1 MNVKTTFSKFKIYSL
16 YFWILLFCSLLNEA
30 HDYAFIVSTIN
41 VVVFSF
47 GMLLVINKFSS
58 SENSVYEQNKKR
70 RLSFSEDK
78 ELIVLTVFWCLNLLS
93 VFLNHQY
100 NTGAN
105 LQTLMYMFLQ
115 FYLIYD
121 RIGTN
126 NLEHKKSFFKKLGA
140 FLVVF
145 TMTVNI
151 LSLIMF
157 ILGIRIQVN
166 QVYVIGFDN
175 TSNRLWGFFNPN
187 AGAALAIISIAFSL
201 YFIAYA
207 DRKTA
212 KVINVINILIQY
224 LYIVLAHSR
233 SALIGLAVF
242 IFFVILAALYNL
254 QIKIMRQKLGEFE
267 KRDQNRLSADKT
279 KAFAISTALSICLS
293 VLIISSTVFVRPYLM
308 RIPVDTDSA
317 FEIID
322 NSLNL
327 RIKNKNSG
335 IFIGSDALKKISP
348 ERSTAA
354 QLIDP
359 SRGRILF
366 WLETIK
372 LLNDKPLVGV
382 SYFGVIEEV
391 TAAVESPT
399 AKAEIQAGGIH
410 SSLIS
415 IVGASG
421 LLGLIVFMIYFFLQ
435 NLSII
440 KMFYLQYTLRHSLNL
455 SMIIIYALVIAFII
469 IDLVETRLLYT
480 MNFMSL
486 FFWFFMG
493 ILQDLSKESMKE
505 ELNFNSVL

>member
-1 MNVKTTFSKFKIYSL
+1 MNVKTTLSKFKIYSL
-16 YFWILLFCSLLNEA
+16 YFWVLLFCSLLNEA

-47 GMLLVINKFSS
+47 GMLLVINKFTSA
-58 SENSVYEQNKKR
+58 ETSVYGDNNKR
-70 RLSFSEDK
+70 RLSFSQDK
-78 ELIVLTVFWCLNLLS
+78 ELIILTIFWCLNLLS

-100 NTGAN
+100 DTGAN

-121 RIGTN
+121 RFSVN
-126 NLEHKKSFFKKLGA
+126 NLENKKSFFKKLGA

-151 LSLIMF
+151 ISFIMF
-157 ILGIRIQVN
+157 VLGIRIQVN

-201 YFIAYA
+201 YFIANA

-212 KVINVINILIQY
+212 KGINIVNIVIQY

-233 SALIGLAVF
+233 SGLIGLTVF
-242 IFFVILAALYNL
+242 AFFVILAALYNL
-254 QIKIMRQKLGEFE
+254 QIRIMRQKLGEIE
-267 KRDQNRLSADKT
+267 KRDQNRLSGDKT
-279 KAFAISTALSICLS
+279 KAFAIATAVSICLS
-293 VLIISSTVFVRPYLM
+293 VVIVSSTFFVRPYLM

-317 FEIID
+317 FEKID
-322 NSLNL
+322 NNLNL
-327 RIKNKNSG
+327 KIKNKDSG
-335 IFIGSDALKKISP
+335 IFIESDALRKISP

-354 QLIDP
+354 QLVDP

-372 LLNDKPLVGV
+372 LLNDKPLLGV
-382 SYFGVIEEV
+382 SYSGVIEEV
-391 TAAVESPT
+391 SAAVESPT

-440 KMFYLQYTLRHSLNL
+440 KMFYLQYTLKHSLNL

-493 ILQDLSKESMKE
+493 ILQDLSKESLKE
-505 ELNFNSVL
+505 ELDFNSVL